1 MITRKFKREIKKDIQ
16 RIDEIRSNN
25 LNGKCLYEELVA
37 KYSSFDNNFTEG
49 LPPRTVETINVIPN
63 HHNNL
68 VAIKGKLEFFLNN
81 NSKSRLGKK
90 CVFLSALATIL
101 TSVIASGIWYL
112 IQNMIENHG

>member
-1 MITRKFKREIKKDIQ
+1 MITRNFKREIKKDIQ

-81 NSKSRLGKK
+81 SKSRLSKK
-90 CVFLSALATIL
+90 CVFWSALATIL

-112 IQNMIENHG
+112 IQNMIENLG

>member
-49 LPPRTVETINVIPN
+49 LPPRTVEKINVIHN

-81 NSKSRLGKK
+81 NSKSRVSKK
-90 CVFLSALATIL
+90 CVFWSALATIL